1 VRSPGRPAAALAIA
15 AFLCSAAGAV
25 APSSAAPSTSP
36 AVQIHIA
43 GKRQTVFDWK
53 RDACEPAQV
62 PDLPVRAFRDDRG
75 RTQLLLSD
83 YVNFRMVGRSLAT
96 LHRDCRSILRSPEN
110 GSPERFEDREWLASV
125 FTTDGRNIWALVHD
139 EYQGNHHPG
148 RCPGGSYFECWYN
161 AVTLAHSTDG
171 GRSYTH
177 LPAPRQLVAAAARPY
192 QAGLGPFGMFAPSN
206 IITGP
211 DGALYTLVRVRAPD
225 GARGVC
231 LLRTTQVGSPSAWR
245 AWGGHGFTGAFSD
258 PYGSQPS
265 NSAPCPPVD
274 PGQIAEMT
282 ESLTYNSV
290 LKRYLLVGLAPPGPL
305 SIGAQVRGI
314 YYSTSKDLIHWAP
327 RTLVAPAVT
336 VQGYR
341 CGGPSP
347 IAYPSVIDPH
357 SGSRTYASSGRRP
370 YLYFTQFHYASC
382 HQTPDR
388 DLVRVPLEV
397 TP

>member
-1 VRSPGRPAAALAIA
+1 
-15 AFLCSAAGAV
+15 
-25 APSSAAPSTSP
+25 
-36 AVQIHIA
+36 VQIRIA

-62 PDLPVRAFRDDRG
+62 PDLPVRAFRDYRG

-83 YVNFRMVGRSLAT
+83 YVNFRMVGRSLGR
-96 LHRDCRSILRSPEN
+96 LHRDCRSTLRSPEN
-110 GSPERFEDREWLASV
+110 ASPERFEDREWLASV

-161 AVTLAHSTDG
+161 AVTLARSTDG

-177 LPAPRQLVAAAARPY
+177 LPAPRQLVAAASRPY
-192 QAGLGPFGMFAPSN
+192 EAGTGPTGMFAPSN
-206 IITGP
+206 IVTGP
-211 DGALYTLVRVRAPD
+211 DGAQYALVRVRAPD
-225 GARGVC
+225 GTRGAC
-231 LLRTTQVGSPSAWR
+231 LLRTTQVGSPAAWR
-245 AWGGHGFTGAFSD
+245 AWSGHGFTAAFAD
-258 PYGSQPS
+258 PYSSPPS
-265 NSAPCPPVD
+265 SGAPCPPVE
-274 PGQIAEMT
+274 PGLIAEMT

-290 LKRYLLVGLAPPGPL
+290 LGRYLLVGLAPPGPL
-305 SIGAQVRGI
+305 SVGPQVRGV
-314 YYSTSKDLIHWAP
+314 YYSTSSDLIHWTP
-327 RTLVAPAVT
+327 RTLVAPTVT
-336 VQGYR
+336 VQGYN

-347 IAYPSVIDPH
+347 IAYPSVVDPH
-357 SGSRTYASSGRRP
+357 SSSRTYATSGRRP
-370 YLYFTQFHYASC
+370 YLYFTQFHYVGC